1 MYIYFLGCESLASQ
15 RILLGADPH
24 TLLFEI
30 FQNNQITLSIPL
42 LLNVNL
48 KSSVDV
54 NQGNRRQNVHLSS
67 GFRSDQRLKIINK
80 ELNQ

>member
-1 MYIYFLGCESLASQ
+1 MYIYFLGCESLASE
-15 RILLGADPH
+15 RILLGAYPH